1 MTISETSKEVD
12 LSADTLRYYEKIG
25 ILGPVQKNSAG
36 HRDYQE
42 EDVQRINFIKCMRT
56 AGLSIE
62 LIKKYLYLYELG
74 DETTPQRK
82 EILVSQR
89 EELANKMKELQ
100 NTLDYLDAKIE
111 KYNQN

>member
-12 LSADTLRYYEKIG
+12 LTADTLRYYEKIG
-25 ILGPVQKNSAG
+25 ILGPVGKNSAG

-42 EDVQRINFIKCMRT
+42 EDIKRIHFIKCMRT

-62 LIKKYLYLYELG
+62 LIKKYLDLFEIG
-74 DETTPQRK
+74 DETAPQRK
-82 EILVSQR
+82 EILVTQR
-89 EELANKMKELQ
+89 KELANKMQELQ